1 MITTLLSVA
10 AILAAAAALVL
21 AILARNDATATR
33 GELKRHRHSHTLQR
47 EEEPARRHSDRPGP
61 APVADEH
68 AAPPTA
74 EIGAMRPPRR
84 RVREDPQ
91 A

>member
-1 MITTLLSVA
+1 MTVILAVVALLLSGGALAFAVA
-10 AILAAAAALVL
+10 ARRDAA
-21 AILARNDATATR
+21 ATR
-33 GELKRHRHSHTLQR
+33 GELQRHRHSHTLQR
-47 EEEPARRHSDRPGP
+47 PEEPARRHSERPGP
-61 APVADEH
+61 PPVADPD